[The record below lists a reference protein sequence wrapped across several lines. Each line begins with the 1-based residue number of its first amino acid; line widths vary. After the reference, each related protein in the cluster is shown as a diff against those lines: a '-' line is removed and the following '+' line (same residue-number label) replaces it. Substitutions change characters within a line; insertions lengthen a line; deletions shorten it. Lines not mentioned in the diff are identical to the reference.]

1 VTQPGVVGWPRGA
14 FEPPALRG
22 LDERGRSE
30 IARAGAI
37 VDFADGALVCGEK
50 AYGDCFFVVIA
61 GEVELSTSEAE
72 RTFRRARRGETFGE
86 DAALPGGLRRST
98 ARARGATRLAR
109 IPLGVFVRAAER
121 SGSNALAEREL
132 GRLRRAGTRDLVR
145 GLPGLSDLGAV
156 DLEVLLDA
164 ARPHTFERGSRLFSA
179 GDRATEAF
187 LIVDGVVQVERED
200 AERISVQG
208 YLTRGDLAGD
218 EAVLHGD
225 VHAQTAIAQ
234 GRTEC
239 LAVPSNV
246 LRTLADRAPA
256 AFARRGRVAL
266 ERRAEQQEVLAD
278 VGSTQHAFRDLYRM
292 QMARALLAID
302 QETCVRCGHC
312 AWACEQVHGVA
323 RLVRRGDKL
332 VTRLDTEAPSS
343 LLLPNTCQHC
353 RNPVC
358 MPDCPT
364 GAIGRDADGEV
375 FIVEN
380 LCTGCGAC
388 AKACP
393 WENIQM
399 APRLA
404 AKARASVDV
413 AVKCDLCREFEAPAC
428 VQGCPTESILRLEPT
443 RDFAEVER
451 MLGGRAGDRSHSAG
465 ARARSRPEAPLTF
478 GLAGAALLA
487 VGFAGRLSGAWSPPP
502 GTSLG
507 VGVLGAL
514 GVVVAALYAV
524 PKRKVSLWMK
534 RRARRG
540 FAAQPGERTGLV
552 RSKVRR
558 HLNAH
563 LAVGVVAM
571 LCVLAHGKLR
581 FDANLAGALDL
592 SFWLTAALGVLGAL
606 AYASVPQRL
615 ARIERQ
621 GQLPEDFAAERA
633 LLIDRLYDEASGKS
647 DLVKKIVERVLVPYA
662 RSFLAPWK
670 LVASGRSLHDEE
682 VRVRARITRL
692 LAGRGAG
699 RLAGLDDLV
708 RTVVEHRAL
717 PARRWLTR
725 ALGGWLILH
734 VVATATTLAL
744 LVLHVASVV
753 K

>member
-1 VTQPGVVGWPRGA
+1 MTQPGVGDWPRGA
-14 FEPPALRG
+14 FEAPALRG
-22 LDERGRSE
+22 LDERGRGDV
-30 IARAGAI
+30 ARAGAI
-37 VDFADGALVCGEK
+37 MNFADGALVYGEK
-50 AYGDCFFVVIA
+50 GYGDCFFVVVA
-61 GEVELSTSEAE
+61 GAVELSTSESK
-72 RTFRRARRGETFGE
+72 RTFRSARRGEAFGE

-98 ARARGATRLAR
+98 ARARGSTRLAR
-109 IPLGVFVRAAER
+109 IPLSVFVRAAER
-121 SGSNALAEREL
+121 SGSRALAEREL

-145 GLPGLSDLGAV
+145 GLPGLGDLDAV
-156 DLEVLLDA
+156 DLDVLLDA
-164 ARPHTFERGSRLFSA
+164 ARPRTFERGSRLFSS
-179 GDRATEAF
+179 GDAATEAF
-187 LIVDGVVQVERED
+187 LIVDGVVQVEHED

-208 YLTRGDLAGD
+208 YLARGDLAGD
-218 EAVLHGD
+218 EAVLQGGA
-225 VHAQTAIAQ
+225 HAQSAVAQ

-239 LAVPSNV
+239 LAVSASV
-246 LRTLADRAPA
+246 LRTLSDRRPE

-266 ERRAEQQEVLAD
+266 KRRAEQQALLA
-278 VGSTQHAFRDLYRM
+278 GANSTQHAFRDLYRM

-302 QETCVRCGHC
+302 QDTCVRCGHC

-323 RLVRRGDKL
+323 RLVRRGDKV
-332 VTRLDTEAPSS
+332 VTRLDAEGPSS

-353 RNPVC
+353 RNPIC

-375 FIVEN
+375 FIVEK

-404 AKARASVDV
+404 ARAGASADV

-428 VQGCPTESILRLEPT
+428 VQACPTESILRLEPA

-451 MLGGRAGDRSHSAG
+451 MLGGRTESARSNSTG
-465 ARARSRPEAPLTF
+465 VRARSRPEAPLA
-478 GLAGAALLA
+478 LALGGAALLA
-487 VGFAGRLSGAWSPPP
+487 VGFIERFSGAWSPPP
-502 GTSLG
+502 GAPLG

-514 GVVVAALYAV
+514 GVVLAALYAL

-534 RRARRG
+534 RRAKRG
-540 FAAQPGERTGLV
+540 FAERTGLV

-558 HLNAH
+558 HFTAH
-563 LAVGVVAM
+563 LAIGVAAM

-581 FDANLAGALDL
+581 FGANLAGALDL

-606 AYASVPQRL
+606 AYASVPRRL

-621 GQLPEDFAAERA
+621 GHLPEDFARERA
-633 LLIDRLYDEASGKS
+633 LLIDRLYAEASGKS
-647 DLVKKIVERVLVPYA
+647 DLVKKIVERVLAPYA
-662 RSFLAPWK
+662 RSFLGPWQ
-670 LVASGRSLHDEE
+670 LVASGRSLRDEE
-682 VRVRARITRL
+682 ARVRARIERL
-692 LAGRGAG
+692 LEGRGAT
-699 RLAGLDDLV
+699 RLAGLDDLI
-708 RTVVEHRAL
+708 RTVVEQRAL
-717 PARRWLTR
+717 AARRLLTS
-725 ALGGWLILH
+725 ALGGWLVLH
-734 VVATATTLAL
+734 VIATATTLAL